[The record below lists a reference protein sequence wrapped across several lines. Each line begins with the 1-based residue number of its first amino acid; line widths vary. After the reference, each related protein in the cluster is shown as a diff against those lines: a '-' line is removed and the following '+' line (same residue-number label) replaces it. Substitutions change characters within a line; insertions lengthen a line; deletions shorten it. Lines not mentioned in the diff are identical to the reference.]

1 MISTRH
7 LSNKRPAPVTKAK
20 METNEECGISLYTIL
35 GLIVIMAALVAPLFK
50 RSGQEA
56 PGDFVVEAAGT
67 GPETALI
74 VVFAPEETNH
84 GLSKCYGEIQGS
96 QGDRH
101 SFSCEQRGGR
111 SFSVPLKGL
120 QPGST
125 YDGSMTFANV
135 HNNEE
140 VATRKDFTLRTSIAA
155 PGDFKVQAAATG
167 LTSALIVVFAPDKA
181 NGDLDKCYGEI
192 RSPRGDKRTFTCDN
206 HGGRTSTIELDQ
218 LELGTQYTGTVTFA
232 NVQGNE
238 EAATE
243 KLFTLTT
250 HSGAPGDFDVE
261 VRVTS
266 SSSAV
271 IVVHVP
277 KVKNGPLDKCYGKIS
292 SRQGDIRSFGC
303 NDHGGRSSVITL
315 GALQAGTLYSAVVTF
330 ANVHE
335 GKEAK
340 TQKKFT
346 LQAHIAAPGDFLVET
361 KPTGAS
367 SLEVLVFVPQEP
379 NGALDDCYGVLW
391 GPHGVEHHFSCND
404 HGGRSSTVTLGG
416 LQPSTM
422 YQVEVTFV
430 NIHEGEKMATQKV
443 VSVKTSM
450 WIMAEVVG
458 VLVILLFFLVI
469 LLCYCYSF
477 NEALERSLGMGKC

>member
-192 RSPRGDKRTFTCDN
+192 RSPRGDKRAFTCDN

-346 LQAHIAAPGDFLVET
+346 LQSHIAARLSAFYCT
-361 KPTGAS
+361 RTRRS
-367 SLEVLVFVPQEP
+367 CSVLK
-379 NGALDDCYGVLW
+379 DCYRYLCFICESPEDASANILMSPPISEEITHVLCID
-391 GPHGVEHHFSCND
+391 FD
-404 HGGRSSTVTLGG
+404 L
-416 LQPSTM
+416 
-422 YQVEVTFV
+422 
-430 NIHEGEKMATQKV
+430 
-443 VSVKTSM
+443 
-450 WIMAEVVG
+450 
-458 VLVILLFFLVI
+458 
-469 LLCYCYSF
+469 
-477 NEALERSLGMGKC
+477 